1 MQFVSR
7 ITQMI
12 AANGISVRL
21 AAGVPTHVPQALA
34 ALAVAKGAEP
44 FGEEPAPVAPA
55 DNGASVE
62 EVVAAIRALMEAG
75 ESGAFGTTGEPK
87 LNALKKKVGKN
98 VTDAVRDAAWAQV
111 KNEE

>member
-1 MQFVSR
+1 MQFVSSV
-7 ITQMI
+7 TQMI

-21 AAGVPTHVPQALA
+21 AAGVPTHVPQALR
-34 ALAVAKGAEP
+34 ALAMAKGVEP
-44 FGEEPAPVAPA
+44 LGDEPAPAPV
-55 DNGASVE
+55 DSGASVE

-75 ESGAFGTTGEPK
+75 ETGAFGTTGEPK

-111 KNEE
+111 KTEE